1 MSTTEGPGY
10 GVPGARAVDI
20 TALTV
25 RHRRT
30 LALDGVDL
38 AFGTGVHGLLGPNGA
53 GKTSLIR
60 VLATVAAPAS
70 GRVVLLGDDASS
82 PAGRAAVRRRLGYLP
97 QEFGYYPGFTVR
109 EFVGY
114 VAWLKEMPRDTV
126 PEAVERAVRRVGLG
140 DRIDDRV
147 RTLSGGMVRRVGIAQ
162 AVVND
167 PELLLL
173 DEPTAGLDPEQRVEF
188 RALLRELGGT
198 TTVIVSTHLV
208 EDVAAACSQ
217 VALIDSGRVAYR
229 GTTDGLAALGGTAG
243 PQPGAGPS
251 DGDGSPL
258 ERGYTAALRRHRA
271 ERGPGS
277 GPAQG
282 VGRSAGVGR
291 RARASVGG
299 RSGWRR

>member
-1 MSTTEGPGY
+1 M
-10 GVPGARAVDI
+10 

-60 VLATVAAPAS
+60 VLATVAAPSS
-70 GRVVLLGDDASS
+70 GRVVLLGDDVSS
-82 PAGRAAVRRRLGYLP
+82 PAGRSAVRRRLGYLP

-126 PEAVERAVRRVGLG
+126 PAAVERAVRRVGLG
-140 DRIDDRV
+140 ERIDDRV

-229 GTTDGLAALGGTAG
+229 GTTEGLAALGGTAG
-243 PQPGAGPS
+243 PEPGQGLS

-271 ERGPGS
+271 EHGTGSASGS
-277 GPAQG
+277 GSG
-282 VGRSAGVGR
+282 SASGSGSGSASGSGSVRGAGR